1 MKKLLLSVATAA
13 MLCAVAACSRPH
25 TDLMVASQPNVN
37 PDFTGRPSPV
47 VVKVYE
53 LRRGV
58 AFKQADF
65 QALFDNPVQVLG
77 SDILAADELVFVP
90 GEARTISY
98 LPNPEARF
106 LGIVAGFRQMNRARW
121 RSLRPINADDE
132 NIIALELSDA
142 SILVLP
148 DAKAKDWNPEEAVRR
163 QPPPEEPELPAA
175 RTRAQPPSA
184 EEQNLTAYDR
194 EETPPAPPRTTPPE
208 EYMGPEEL
216 EQARRMPPQGEERTP
231 GMAEPEA
238 PRSGGEDAGHPARGG
253 QPAAEPYAV
262 PPMRTSR

>member
-1 MKKLLLSVATAA
+1 MKKLLLSVAAA
-13 MLCAVAACSRPH
+13 AILCAVAACSRPH
-25 TDLMVASQPNVN
+25 TDLMVASQLNVN

-65 QALFDNPVQVLG
+65 QALFDNPMQVLG
-77 SDILAADELVFVP
+77 ADVLAADELVFVP
-90 GEARTISY
+90 GEARTITY

-106 LGIVAGFRQMNRARW
+106 LGIVAGFRQMDRARW
-121 RSLRPINADDE
+121 RSLRPINADGE

-148 DAKAKDWNPEEAVRR
+148 EAKAKDWNPEEAVRR
-163 QPPPEEPELPAA
+163 QPPPEEPEPPAA
-175 RTRAQPPSA
+175 RTKTAPPSP

-194 EETPPAPPRTTPPE
+194 EETPPSPPRPTPSE
-208 EYMGPEEL
+208 EYMSPEEL
-216 EQARRMPPQGEERTP
+216 EQARRMPPQREEQVP

-238 PRSGGEDAGHPARGG
+238 PRTGGDAERPARGDR
-253 QPAAEPYAV
+253 PAAEPYAV